1 MKKLF
6 LTTVLLLTGFIAFAQ
21 SAYEKA
27 MTDKIGKI
35 VQCKTNDDFT
45 ALSNDFSRIGDKE
58 KSQWLPYYYAALS
71 AIQGGRVLMRDQK
84 TDGLDVS
91 GDAALNYISKA
102 ESLSPNNAELF
113 LLKKMAHGIKMMVD
127 PMSRYMTEGQEAQKA
142 LGEAI
147 KLDPNNPR
155 IYILQAE
162 DLYFTPEQY
171 GGDKKKAK
179 ETFLKAKELFKTNKP
194 KTAIDP
200 NWGESEADYFLSQM
214 K

>member
-1 MKKLF
+1 
-6 LTTVLLLTGFIAFAQ
+6 
-21 SAYEKA
+21 
-27 MTDKIGKI
+27 
-35 VQCKTNDDFT
+35 
-45 ALSNDFSRIGDKE
+45 
-58 KSQWLPYYYAALS
+58 
-71 AIQGGRVLMRDQK
+71 MRDQK

-179 ETFLKAKELFKTNKP
+179 ETFLKAKELFKINKP

-200 NWGESEADYFLSQM
+200 NWGESEADYFLSRM